1 MGSFIGT
8 LENHLVQPSS
18 QSKTSTEC
26 RSCFL
31 DCILSSQKLIFVRV
45 FVCASMCACTVYWLR
60 AWSFITST
68 KKNNMQLYRSLPA
81 HAQIEQR

>member
-8 LENHLVQPSS
+8 LVNHLVQTSS

-31 DCILSSQKLIFVRV
+31 DCILSSQKLI